1 MMRRLKKLE
10 DKGDKKWKLKEL
22 NLKTV

>member
-1 MMRRLKKLE
+1 MMKRLKKIE